1 VLQQEL
7 EMTYPQAPW
16 TLQGYAIHSWQ
27 FLDVERVR
35 PFIPPEFEIISI
47 LPGKTVGGVYV
58 SHYGSGS
65 VLEYDELIVTGG
77 LVSDGSKFG
86 AWISHIY
93 VDNVDSVAGGREI
106 WGLPKE
112 LAEFTWEPCD
122 RATSGYD
129 HRLIVRQGER
139 ILCQWSYNSPNFGL
153 PLPFSG
159 DAFST
164 QYTSIL
170 RFNSRLKSSISLIG
184 SQLQV
189 PAESPFADLGVDR
202 PWLTLYSNELDLE
215 VAAPKVV
222 GYKKTELKLAK
233 SS

>member
-1 VLQQEL
+1 MLQQEM
-7 EMTYPQAPW
+7 EMTYPPAPW
-16 TLQGYAIHSWQ
+16 TLQGYAIHTWQ

-35 PFIPPEFEIISI
+35 PFIPSEFDIVNI

-65 VLEYDELIVTGG
+65 VLEYNELIVTGG
-77 LVSDGSKFG
+77 LVSDGSKLG
-86 AWISHIY
+86 VWISHIY

-112 LAEFTWEPCD
+112 LAEFTWESCD
-122 RATSGYD
+122 RATSDYE

-139 ILCQWSYNSPNFGL
+139 TLCQWNYNSPNFGL

-164 QYTSIL
+164 QSTSIL
-170 RFNSRLKSSISLIG
+170 CFNSQLKSSISLIG
-184 SQLQV
+184 SQLQI
-189 PAESPFADLGVDR
+189 PPESAFADLGVDR
-202 PWLTLYSNELDLE
+202 PWLTLYSNELHLE

-222 GYKKTELKLAK
+222 GYKKNWAK
-233 SS
+233 VS